1 MVQLMSWRPI
11 NFDRWRNLS
20 TAIQDKAPL
29 TAVNLAAAVARIE
42 LSWERL
48 RQDLLDLFLPSGPE
62 GTHAYH
68 HFHTPADPEVR
79 ERVTTSAAVDYETAL
94 VFLEVALNLTTR
106 CMSSAAGLPMKC
118 WRKLAEAA
126 ERGDPGLPATARDT
140 ILYLQRTVLHARH
153 KGIIHPHDHIPLMSY
168 DNVGNVLFWRINP
181 QPEVALIED
190 LDALLREAR
199 PELRR
204 DAKVGK
210 DIPLHMA
217 LMWLGSASN
226 RVTDPERLSQLKERL
241 GYLLPGPQEV
251 AAAVDRMVDAFIRAL
266 PLTDFAR
273 LAFLSRPTTGEKV
286 EAQEVAAPLEPANP
300 ELVKQ
305 IEDYAVTAGHNGRH
319 REAAEGFQRVL
330 DLDPERGGAHLNLA
344 RALLQL
350 DQPEKAIEHLQMAA
364 AIDAPPSEVQR
375 DLIRAHFNAAA
386 KAFNRGDLPAAIAN
400 YRRVCELAP
409 DDREARRHLAVALVR
424 SGRVDAALA
433 QVAELDLSG
442 SEDAA
447 TQLDIGIVLAVVG
460 RYELAR
466 ERFEL
471 ALTLRPGWDE
481 PRAQLKALPSG

>member
-1 MVQLMSWRPI
+1 MTQLMSWRPI

-20 TAIQDKAPL
+20 TAVQEKAPL
-29 TAVNLAAAVARIE
+29 AAVNLAAAVARIE
-42 LSWERL
+42 LPWERL

-94 VFLEVALNLTTR
+94 VFLEVALDLTTR
-106 CMSSAAGLPMKC
+106 CMSSATGLPMQRWKT
-118 WRKLAEAA
+118 LAEAA
-126 ERGDPGLPATARDT
+126 ERGDPGLPATAKDA

-153 KGIIHPHDHIPLMSY
+153 KGIVHPRDHIPLISY
-168 DNVGNVLFWRINP
+168 DNVGNVLFWRINL

-190 LDALLREAR
+190 LDALLHEAR
-199 PELRR
+199 PELRG

-210 DIPLHMA
+210 DIPPHMA
-217 LMWLGSASN
+217 LTWIGSVSN
-226 RVTDPERLSQLKERL
+226 RVTDPERLSRLKEGL

-251 AAAVDRMVDAFIRAL
+251 ASAVDRMVDAFIRDL
-266 PLTDFAR
+266 PQTDFAT

-286 EAQEVAAPLEPANP
+286 KAQEVAAPLESTNP
-300 ELVKQ
+300 DLVKQ
-305 IEDYAVTAGHNGRH
+305 IEDDAVAAGHDGRH

-330 DLDPERGGAHLNLA
+330 DLDPESGGAHLNLA

-364 AIDAPPSEVQR
+364 AIDEPASEVQR

-386 KAFNRGDLPAAIAN
+386 EAFNRGNLPAAIAN

-433 QVAELDLSG
+433 QVPELSLSG
-442 SEDAA
+442 SEDAN
-447 TQLDIGIVLAVVG
+447 TQLDIGIVLAVAG

-471 ALTLRPGWDE
+471 ALSLRPDWDE
-481 PRAQLKALPSG
+481 PRAQLKALPPG